1 MQGQSQ
7 RAKRNSRVAGAL
19 GASALTAALL
29 ASVAAPAAAEETLV
43 IERVPHS
50 RGAFGPDPRY
60 PGSYDTKQQIDIYGG
75 KKNID
80 EPRPLIEAWEPMYRE
95 GPLQPNYDIVG
106 RKNLVAPAFALY
118 GDWRTAVAYNDN
130 GKGKR
135 VGQIATRL
143 NLEADL
149 QFTATERIHALFRP
163 LDRNGRFTRYEF
175 FGPDAD
181 HRGHLEFDWVPRT
194 FFFEGDLG
202 NIVAGFSDRYQKWD
216 LPFTFGLVPLIF
228 QNGIWVN
235 SAMAGAAFSIVGRNS
250 PAFNISNM
258 DFTFFGGG
266 DQVTTPAVKDANG
279 NLVKHGLAVYGM
291 NVFIEA
297 NEGYWE
303 IGGGVIHD
311 YRNDPFGDKSY
322 ASATVAFTK
331 RYFGWLSNS
340 WRGIAAFGQ
349 DRQSNGKRTADG
361 IILLMENSLI
371 SPQPL
376 VLVPYANAF
385 VGFGQPQSLMRNGDA
400 GGVLFNTGILFQT
413 DGLTGYPKLDDTG
426 HYTYGGAVGV
436 NYLFNLEQ
444 QIVLEAATV
453 QVHGPNDPVV
463 RPARGAQ
470 YGLGARYQRNLT
482 KAWLFRADVMYAWR
496 DNQDNIAGIR
506 AEVRQKF

>member
-1 MQGQSQ
+1 MQRRSERGKPAG
-7 RAKRNSRVAGAL
+7 RIAGAI
-19 GASALTAALL
+19 GAGALTAALL
-29 ASVAAPAAAEETLV
+29 ASAAVPAHAEDDFGV
-43 IERVPHS
+43 QRVQHS

-95 GPLQPNYDIVG
+95 GPLLPNYDIIG
-106 RKNLVAPAFALY
+106 RKNLVAPAFSLY

-130 GKGKR
+130 GPGKKI
-135 VGQIATRL
+135 GQIATRL

-163 LDRNGRFTRYEF
+163 LDRNNRFTRYEF

-181 HRGHLEFDWVPRT
+181 GKAHFEFDAVPRT

-202 NIVAGFSDRYQKWD
+202 NIVAGFTDRYQKWD
-216 LPFTFGLVPLIF
+216 LPFTFGLVPMLF

-235 SAMAGAAFSIVGRNS
+235 SAMAGGAFSLVGRNS
-250 PAFNISNM
+250 AALKISNM
-258 DFTFFGGG
+258 DITFFAAG
-266 DQVTTPAVKDANG
+266 DQVTTPAVKDLQG
-279 NLVKHGLAVYGM
+279 NLVKSGLAVYGA
-291 NVFIEA
+291 NAFIEA

-303 IGGGVIHD
+303 IGAGYIQD
-311 YRNDPFGDKSY
+311 FRDDIFGDKSY
-322 ASATVAFTK
+322 ASATIAFTR

-340 WRGIAAFGQ
+340 IRGIGAFGQ
-349 DRQSNGKRTADG
+349 DRQLNGRRTADG
-361 IILLMENSLI
+361 FILLLENSLI

-376 VLVPYANAF
+376 VLVPYFNAF
-385 VGFGQPQSLMRNGDA
+385 VGFGTPQSLMRNADA
-400 GGVLFNTGILFQT
+400 GGILFNTGILFQT

-426 HYTYGGAVGV
+426 HNTYGAALGV

-453 QVHGPNDPVV
+453 QVHGPSDPLV
-463 RPARGAQ
+463 RPALGAQ
-470 YGLGARYQRNLT
+470 YGVGARYQRNLSR
-482 KAWLFRADVMYAWR
+482 AWLFRTDVMYAWR
-496 DNQDNIAGIR
+496 ENQADIAGVR